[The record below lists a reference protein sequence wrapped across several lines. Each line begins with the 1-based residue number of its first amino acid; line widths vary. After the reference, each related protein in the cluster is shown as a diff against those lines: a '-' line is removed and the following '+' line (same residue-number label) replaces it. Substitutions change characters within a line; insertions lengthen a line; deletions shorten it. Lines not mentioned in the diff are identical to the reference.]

1 MDYSFAINKFKK
13 MLKYKGLSEVE
24 IEVILK
30 KAKEKDVVILEDLYN
45 SMAETS
51 IVYSEDEL
59 SDIKKYSIPDE
70 IIEFY
75 KKYEPNDLPY
85 LSGYIDLLS
94 IKEIKYVNT
103 TIAPS
108 AYLLRYGLLTIAL
121 TGEGD
126 AIVIDLNNI
135 NKGQARILFC
145 SAKWFKFN
153 EMLRKVNVSSYF
165 LGISNAYLSDN
176 IIKNK
181 LPVIEETFYDFVLG
195 LSEEKYAEGIY

>member
-1 MDYSFAINKFKK
+1 MDYSFAINKLKK
-13 MLKYKGLSEVE
+13 MLRDKGLAEVE
-24 IEVILK
+24 IEVMLK
-30 KAKEKDVVILEDLYN
+30 KAKETDIAVLENLYN
-45 SMAETS
+45 SMAEMS

-59 SDIKKYSIPDE
+59 ADIRKYSIPDE
-70 IIEFY
+70 IIDFY

-85 LSGYIDLLS
+85 LSGYIDLLN

-103 TIAPS
+103 TMAPA

-126 AIVIDLNNI
+126 VIVMDLNNI
-135 NKGQARILFC
+135 NKGQPRILFG
-145 SAKWFKFN
+145 SDKWFNFN
-153 EMLRKVNVSSYF
+153 EMIRKVNVSSYF

-181 LPVIEETFYDFVLG
+181 LPVIEETFYDFIIG